1 MNKQQASIARGMLTP
16 EEAGARCGISVR
28 LIKVH
33 VKRKDIP
40 AYRFGYRTMRF
51 KPSDVDAL
59 REKMRM

>member
-1 MNKQQASIARGMLTP
+1 MLTP

-51 KPSDVDAL
+51 KPSDVDAF